1 MKSSFTS
8 SMKRIAS
15 LTTHIGKPS
24 RSLHAFTHIGKPSQ
38 TALKSKSELADE
50 VASYYG
56 QNANYAGLFGTN
68 IHLGYFPHVDDASKR
83 VLSFAESGTE
93 LTKHMMEVAGID
105 SNSNVIDFGCG
116 AGGPIFDI
124 SQMADCKVLG
134 VDVTSEFIEQATE
147 RFASQSDKVQYMTA
161 SILDLPDEIKA
172 MPKFSHLFAV
182 QSLCH
187 CAPFIED
194 ILREA
199 HSVLEKDGV
208 MVINDFVVAESGPT
222 EESAAYF
229 YKRLHFDHLLSFADY
244 AEVLTQ
250 NGFDIVRYEN
260 CTKHAQ
266 FGYDTLGDMASEQ
279 GRIENDGQPL
289 SVHYKESAASME
301 RGEIGMV
308 IIVARKR

>member
-1 MKSSFTS
+1 
-8 SMKRIAS
+8 MKRIATLATRTRS
-15 LTTHIGKPS
+15 TS
-24 RSLHAFTHIGKPSQ
+24 RASFSA
-38 TALKSKSELADE
+38 TAQKSKSELEGE

-124 SQMADCKVLG
+124 SQTADCKVLG
-134 VDVTSEFIEQATE
+134 VDVTSEFIKQAAEQ
-147 RFASQSDKVQYMTA
+147 FASQSDKVQYMTA

-172 MPKFSHLFAV
+172 MPKFSHLFTV
-182 QSLCH
+182 QCLCH
-187 CAPFIED
+187 CARFMKD

-199 HSVLEKDGV
+199 HAVLDKDGL

-222 EESAAYF
+222 EKSAAYF

-250 NGFDIVRYEN
+250 NGFDIVTYEN
-260 CTKHAQ
+260 CSKHAQ
-266 FGYDTLGDMASEQ
+266 FGYETLRDMATEQ
-279 GRIENDGQPL
+279 ERVENDGQPL
-289 SVHYKESAASME
+289 SVHYKETAESFN